1 MTAARGIT
9 MTIMAGETVP
19 KPLPS
24 TTVDLLENVEIT
36 EAVQGRSGFQL
47 VFGASR
53 GSPYDL
59 VDYPLLKERSLAP
72 WSRVVVM
79 VTLNATP
86 SVLID
91 GLITR
96 QELQPGQG
104 GGDAKLVITG
114 EDLSVAMDREAK
126 TASHPSQ
133 SENLIANK
141 IILSYARY
149 GILPSVVP
157 PPVIV
162 VPPPT
167 QRVPMQ
173 HDTDLG
179 YLLTMAARF
188 GYVFQV
194 RPGRMPLTNVA
205 YWGPLRLTGL
215 PQPAL
220 TVAMVGEANVES
232 ISFKTDALVAAATAG
247 RVLDPTDN
255 RPRDISVDKATW
267 PALGRTAAL
276 QAWGSNRRRDLL
288 PGSEG
293 LTYSQ
298 ARALAEGRTNRSSQE
313 TMIAEGEL
321 DALSYGGILRA
332 AGLVGV
338 RGVGRTYD
346 GDYYVA
352 QVTHQLA
359 RGSFRQKF
367 RLSRGGIAALKPLVR
382 P

>member
-9 MTIMAGETVP
+9 MTVLAGRTVP
-19 KPLPS
+19 KPLAP
-24 TTVDLLENVEIT
+24 TTVDVLESVEIT
-36 EAVQGRSGFQL
+36 EAMEGRSGFQL

-59 VDYPLLKERSLAP
+59 IDYPLLKESSLAP
-72 WSRVVVM
+72 WSRIVVL
-79 VTLNATP
+79 VTFNAVPT
-86 SVLID
+86 VLID

-96 QELQPGQG
+96 QELQPSQG
-104 GGDAKLVITG
+104 DGSAKLVLTG

-126 TASHPSQ
+126 TVAHPAQ
-133 SENLIANK
+133 SENVIASK
-141 IILSYARY
+141 IILSYGRY
-149 GILPSVVP
+149 GILPQVMP

-167 QRVPMQ
+167 QRMPMQ

-194 RPGRMPLTNVA
+194 RPGRVPLSNVA
-205 YWGPLRLTGL
+205 YWGPPRLVGL

-220 TVAMVGEANVES
+220 TVAMSGETNVES
-232 ISFKTDALVAAATAG
+232 ISFRTDALAAASQAG
-247 RVLDPTDN
+247 RIIDPMTN
-255 RPRDISVDKATW
+255 RAQEVAVSRASW
-267 PALGRTAAL
+267 PALGRTPAL
-276 QAWGSNRRRDLL
+276 QAWGSDGRQALL
-288 PGSEG
+288 DGAEG
-293 LTYSQ
+293 MTYAQ
-298 ARALAEGRTNRSSQE
+298 ARALAQGRTDGSSQR
-313 TMIAEGEL
+313 TVVAEGEL
-321 DALSYGGILRA
+321 DTLSYGSILRA

-338 RGVGRTYD
+338 RGVGRNYD

-352 QVTHQLA
+352 EVTHQLS

-367 RLSRGGIAALKPLVR
+367 RLNRGGIAALKPLVR